1 MIISSHIS
9 ADLQT
14 PGYPPLVH
22 AVQGEQYS
30 RQIKMTLYSGGVA
43 WTVPGGTYIAMRYEK
58 PDGTHGYYDT
68 LPDGTKAWS
77 AEGNMVS
84 IYVAPQMLT
93 APGVVQGQLEIIQNT
108 SILASFP
115 MRLKVAANLAATLQ
129 KSEDYVNWVEWM
141 EERITQIWEDAVAS
155 GELTGPQ
162 GPPPTKLGDVTD
174 YQSSPSGD
182 TIPTGEWTETIP
194 AVPQGQYLWTR
205 VTTTWDSGSPVVSY
219 TSARQGV
226 DGASVTRLSS
236 VTDYQVGESGERVPT
251 GEWSEAIPAVPQG
264 KFLWTRRTQ
273 TYSSGPPTVDYS
285 VVRQPVDGTGSV
297 SSVFGISPGP
307 DGNVPT
313 TGALEAL
320 GGLSTS
326 GGTMT
331 GPINMNGQPLT
342 GLNPP
347 TGETEAATKGYVDGA
362 FRTAAPVNL
371 LDNSNFMNP
380 VNQRGLAAYS
390 GPGQYFIDRWVLDC
404 GNSVQNPQATL
415 TKDGIKVSMSGPTG
429 YVGICQRI
437 AAADLYKGQRMTA
450 AVKTKEYGIRVAN
463 FTFGENHWEYF
474 DNEKFYFIHFNSTWV
489 YFRSEGGTSDVTYMW
504 AALYPGEYTADT
516 LPEYRPKGYAAEL
529 AECQRYFIKFPYS
542 YSTSGFLTGSALA
555 YWMYIFLPTTMRV
568 NPTITATGWK
578 GRTSSGYSAYTG
590 SNYKSFT
597 VIGNT
602 RPNGSLYAITDTI
615 DTAVDPNNTVMTFEI
630 NGLELSADL

>member
-43 WTVPGGTYIAMRYEK
+43 WTVPGGVFIAMRYEK

-115 MRLKVAANLAATLQ
+115 LRLKVAANLAATLQ

-141 EERITQIWEDAVAS
+141 EEQITQIWEDAVAS

-331 GPINMNGQPLT
+331 GPINMAGQLIT

-347 TGETEAATKGYVDGA
+347 TEGAQAANKGYVDGA
-362 FRTAAPVNL
+362 VRAAAPVNL
-371 LDNSNFMNP
+371 MYNSYFLNP
-380 VNQRGLAAYS
+380 VNQRGQSSYTGDFIYTIDGWKSGDGSPTLSIQSDGVKLYS
-390 GPGQYFIDRWVLDC
+390 G
-404 GNSVQNPQATL
+404 
-415 TKDGIKVSMSGPTG
+415 GI
-429 YVGICQRI
+429 
-437 AAADLYKGQRMTA
+437 
-450 AVKTKEYGIRVAN
+450 
-463 FTFGENHWEYF
+463 
-474 DNEKFYFIHFNSTWV
+474 NSTPYIFQRLEKLRAGTYTFAAKFHDNTGTV
-489 YFRSEGGTSDVTYMW
+489 ALTCYATDGFGYLAPSSTDERGVLLLSFTITEDLDSNLSYFRVQSANIESSAVWEW
-504 AALYPGEYTADT
+504 AVLYPGAYTADT
-516 LPEYRPKGYAAEL
+516 LPECQPKGYAQEFSECSRYYTRVHADWISGDAVGGYGLVVRVTCPAPMRILPTVLSDGVSAYVNNAWVEL
-529 AECQRYFIKFPYS
+529 GPPSCRYIGAGMYDIVFEYVSGVEAGRS
-542 YSTSGFLTGSALA
+542 YLLRGLTG
-555 YWMYIFLPTTMRV
+555 
-568 NPTITATGWK
+568 
-578 GRTSSGYSAYTG
+578 
-590 SNYKSFT
+590 
-597 VIGNT
+597 
-602 RPNGSLYAITDTI
+602 
-615 DTAVDPNNTVMTFEI
+615 
-630 NGLELSADL
+630 LSADL